1 MRKAF
6 VLAVLIAL
14 SAGLSACSKCDV
26 YRHWTGPYGCND
38 TKPK

>member
-6 VLAVLIAL
+6 VLLALIAL
-14 SAGLSACSKCDV
+14 PSGLSACSKCDV
-26 YRHWTGPYGCND
+26 YRRWTGPYGCND